1 MQVID
6 DLGSPQ
12 PIPAEAKKVFQGQ
25 IYSVWQWEQKLYD
38 GTYKT
43 WEGLT
48 RADTVHTVG
57 ILSDGTILLTEDKQP
72 GRQGV
77 LTPPGGQVDE
87 GEKPAE
93 AAVREFREETGYEIG
108 TLIPWHRYRASTKM
122 DCYIWAFVG
131 RDLRK
136 VSEPRFDPGERA
148 RIKTFSFDE
157 FLELGRTPRLR
168 DRILRILLLEAM
180 LYQNKKETLRSILYG

>member
-1 MQVID
+1 MQFID

-38 GTYKT
+38 GSYKT

-48 RADTVHTVG
+48 RADSVHTVG

-77 LTPPGGQVDE
+77 LTPPGGQVDA
-87 GEKPAE
+87 GEKPEE
-93 AAVREFREETGYEIG
+93 AARREFLEETGYDIG
-108 TLIPWHRYRASTKM
+108 TLIPWHHFRASTKM
-122 DCYIWAFVG
+122 DWCIWAFVG

-136 VSEPRFDPGERA
+136 VSEPHFDPGERA
-148 RIKTFSFDE
+148 KVMTFSFDE

-180 LYQNKKETLRSILYG
+180 LDSSKKAELRAILYD

>member
-1 MQVID
+1 MLFID

-25 IYSVWQWEQKLYD
+25 IFSLWQWEQKLYD
-38 GTYKT
+38 GSYMI
-43 WEGLT
+43 WEGLK

-57 ILSDGTILLTEDKQP
+57 ILSEGTILLTEDEQP

-87 GEKPAE
+87 DEKPEE
-93 AAVREFREETGYEIG
+93 AARREFQEETGYEIG
-108 TLIPWHRYRASTKM
+108 TLIPWHHYRASTRM
-122 DCYIWAFVG
+122 DWYIWAFVG

-136 VSEPRFDPGERA
+136 VSEPHFDPGERA
-148 RIKTFSFDE
+148 RIMTFSFDE

-168 DRILRILLLEAM
+168 DRILRILLLEAV
-180 LYQNKKETLRSILYG
+180 LDKNKKEALRSILYG